1 MNGMPTALK
10 ADEPIG
16 QRDEVPASRRQ
27 LHRLAQLSVLARAGL
42 LLLVGG
48 LLIDLI
54 SPLLGGAHA
63 SHHAAEAHL
72 GHLVAMAGMVAVLAG
87 VVIDGVRHQ
96 HRAASR
102 RSN

>member
-1 MNGMPTALK
+1 MNGMRAALK
-10 ADEPIG
+10 EDEPDR
-16 QRDEVPASRRQ
+16 QRQDVQASRRQ
-27 LHRLAQLSVLARAGL
+27 LHRLARLSVLAQAGL

-54 SPLLGGAHA
+54 SPLFAGSHA

-72 GHLVAMAGMVAVLAG
+72 GHLVAMAGMAAVLAG
-87 VVIDGVRHQ
+87 VVIDGVRQH
-96 HRAASR
+96 HRAAWR